1 MCLAHTL
8 KLIINK
14 NLRIHP
20 KKKVEEVMVIL
31 FYFFI
36 FIPSKIVHSIKIG
49 VLMPQLQLF
58 YFIESATTTTW

>member
-20 KKKVEEVMVIL
+20 KKKVEEVMVFL
-31 FYFFI
+31 FFFN
-36 FIPSKIVHSIKIG
+36 
-49 VLMPQLQLF
+49 F
-58 YFIESATTTTW
+58 YTKKNSS